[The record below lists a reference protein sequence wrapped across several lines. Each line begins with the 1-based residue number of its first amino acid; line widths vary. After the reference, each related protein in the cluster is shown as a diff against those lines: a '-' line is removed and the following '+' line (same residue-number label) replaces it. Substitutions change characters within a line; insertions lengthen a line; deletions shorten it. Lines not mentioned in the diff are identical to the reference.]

1 MPSSGFTHTIRL
13 RALRDKWGPL
23 FQFML
28 GVALLCLVFV
38 AGLLVFMTIEGW
50 NFVDSFYMMVIT
62 LSTVGF
68 GEVHPLSDRARL
80 LTAIIIICGVGNF
93 AYIISSFSQML
104 VDGHLNKLL
113 WRRKVQKRI
122 DKLEN
127 HYIVCGYGRI
137 GGVVVQEILKDSPDV
152 VVIENNEK
160 LVERLKHEGILHLA
174 GDATD
179 DGVLVAAGIK
189 RARSIVT
196 ALTDEAANVYVTL
209 TARQLNPGI
218 FIVARAN
225 NSSHITRL
233 EFAGAD
239 KVVLPHL
246 IGGVSMA
253 NSVLR
258 PTATDFLELAL
269 RGNIDLQ
276 LEELLVGRQS
286 ALAGKNLVESRIRQD
301 YDVIIV
307 AIKRESGELVYNP
320 GSRETILAGDTLITV
335 GRPADLARVVEIL

>member
-1 MPSSGFTHTIRL
+1 MASPLNIARIR
-13 RALRDKWGPL
+13 AVRDKWGPL
-23 FQFML
+23 FQFVL
-28 GVALLCLVFV
+28 GLCNMIVVFIV
-38 AGLLVFMTIEGW
+38 GLCVFMYVEGW
-50 NFVDSFYMMVIT
+50 NFIESFYMMVIT

-68 GEVHPLSDRARL
+68 GEIHPLSDRGRL
-80 LTAIIIICGVGNF
+80 LTAMIIICGVGNF
-93 AYIISSFSQML
+93 AYIVSSFSRML

-122 DKLEN
+122 DKLDN

-137 GGVVVQEILKDSPDV
+137 GGVVVQEILKASSDV
-152 VVIENNEK
+152 VVIENDEK
-160 LVERLKHEGILHLA
+160 LVEQLKREGIMHLS

-179 DGVLVAAGIK
+179 DGLLVSAGIK

-225 NSSHITRL
+225 NASHITRL

-246 IGGVSMA
+246 IGGVRMA

-258 PTATDFLELAL
+258 PTVTDFLDLAV

-276 LEELLVGRQS
+276 LEELSIRPDSSFV
-286 ALAGKNLVESRIRQD
+286 GKNIMESRLRQD
-301 YDVIIV
+301 YDLIVV
-307 AIKRESGELVYNP
+307 AIKRQGGELVFNP
-320 GSRETILAGDTLITV
+320 GPKEMILTGDTLITV
-335 GRPADLARVVEIL
+335 GRPADLAKVAESL